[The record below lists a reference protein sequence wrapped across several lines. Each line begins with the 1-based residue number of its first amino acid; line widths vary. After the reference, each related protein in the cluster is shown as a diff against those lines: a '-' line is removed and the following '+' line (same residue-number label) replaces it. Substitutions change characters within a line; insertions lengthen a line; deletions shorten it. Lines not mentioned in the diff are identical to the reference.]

1 MKYINFVNNSII
13 ALIHLIN
20 FQPKFE
26 IINYLKMDSQK
37 ALERI
42 RFLRNELNRHNY
54 FYYVKAQPEI
64 SDYDYD
70 KLLRELIDLEKQ
82 FPEFDDPNS
91 PSRRVGSDISQEFVQ
106 VKHKY
111 PMLSLANT
119 YSFSELTDFD
129 NRIRKALTE
138 PFQYVCELKFDGV
151 AIGLTYK
158 HGKLV
163 QAVTRGDGT
172 HGDEVT
178 NNVRTIRTIPLELL
192 GTDFPDEFEIRGE
205 IYMPRSVFDEINSER
220 EDIGET
226 PFANPRNAAAGTLKL
241 LNSAEVAR
249 RKLDCT
255 LYYLLGE
262 NLPADNHY
270 MNMLK
275 AREWG
280 FKVSEH
286 MTLCKNLA
294 EVQHF
299 IEHWDKARKKLPFD
313 TDGVVIKVNSYSQQ
327 NFLGLTAKTPRW
339 AVAFKYKPERVS
351 TELLSVD
358 FQVGRTG
365 AVTPVANLKPVKLA
379 GTTVKRA
386 SLHNA
391 DQINLLD
398 IRVGDWVF
406 VEKGGEIIPK
416 IVGVD
421 QSKRSLFS
429 KPIDFPK
436 VCPECGTELVRPEGE
451 ARHFCPNH
459 YGCPPQIKGRV
470 EHFISRKAL
479 NIDGLG
485 EETVALLFDKKL
497 IRDAADLYSLT
508 RDQLLALD
516 RFAHKSADNAIK
528 SIEKS
533 KSVPFPR
540 VLFGI
545 GIRYVGETTAKK
557 LAQHFGSI
565 DSIATATV
573 DQLVE
578 VEDVGERIAMSITEF
593 FSDERNRILIE
604 KLKRAG
610 VQMAVS
616 SADTSL
622 LSDKLKGLSI
632 VISGT
637 FSRISRE
644 ELKELIARHGGKNV
658 SSISAST
665 SLLVAGENMGPSKL
679 EKATRLGIRI
689 IDEDEFFRIIEG

>member
-1 MKYINFVNNSII
+1 M
-13 ALIHLIN
+13 
-20 FQPKFE
+20 E
-26 IINYLKMDSQK
+26 SQQ

-42 RFLRNELNRHNY
+42 KFLRSELNRHNY
-54 FYYVKAQPEI
+54 LYYVKAQPEI

-70 KLLRELIDLEKQ
+70 QLLRELIELEKQ

-106 VKHKY
+106 VRHKY
-111 PMLSLANT
+111 PMLSLANA
-119 YSFSELTDFD
+119 YSYAELTDFD
-129 NRIRKALTE
+129 NRIRKALPE
-138 PFQYVCELKFDGV
+138 PYEYVCELKFDGV
-151 AIGLTYK
+151 AIGLTYR

-163 QAVTRGDGT
+163 QAITRGDGT
-172 HGDEVT
+172 MGDDVT
-178 NNVRTIRTIPLELL
+178 VNVRTIRTIPLELH
-192 GTDFPDEFEIRGE
+192 GTDFPAEFEIRGE
-205 IYMPRSVFDEINSER
+205 IFMPRNVFDEINSER
-220 EDIGET
+220 EDISET

-249 RKLDCT
+249 RKLDST
-255 LYYLLGE
+255 LYYLLGD

-270 MNMLK
+270 DNMLK
-275 AREWG
+275 AKEWG

-286 MTLCKNLA
+286 MTLCKNLT
-294 EVQHF
+294 EVQQY
-299 IEHWDKARKKLPFD
+299 IEHWDRARKKLPFD
-313 TDGVVIKVNSYSQQ
+313 TDGVVVKVNSYRQQ
-327 NFLGLTAKTPRW
+327 NLLGFTAKTPRW

-391 DQINLLD
+391 DQIQLLD

-416 IVGVD
+416 IVGID

-429 KPIDFPK
+429 KPIDFPGE
-436 VCPECGTELVRPEGE
+436 CPECGTALVRPEGE
-451 ARHFCPNH
+451 ARHFCPNQ
-459 YGCPPQIKGRV
+459 YGCPPQIKGRI

-485 EETVALLFDKKL
+485 EETVALLYDKNL

-508 RDQLLALD
+508 SEQLLALE
-516 RFAHKSADNAIK
+516 RFADKSADNAIK

-565 DSIATATV
+565 DAIASATV
-573 DQLVE
+573 EQLVE
-578 VEDVGERIAMSITEF
+578 VEDVGDRIALSIIEF

-604 KLKRAG
+604 KLKVAG

-616 SADTSL
+616 PADTKI
-622 LSDKLKGLSI
+622 LSDKLKGMSI

-637 FSRISRE
+637 FSRISRD
-644 ELKELIARHGGKNV
+644 ELKDLIAKHGGKNV

-665 SLLVAGENMGPSKL
+665 SLLVAGENMGPAKL
-679 EKATRLGIRI
+679 EKATKLGIKI
-689 IDEDEFFRIIEG
+689 VDEEEFFRIIEG

>member
-1 MKYINFVNNSII
+1 
-13 ALIHLIN
+13 
-20 FQPKFE
+20 
-26 IINYLKMDSQK
+26 MDSQK

-54 FYYVKAQPEI
+54 LYYVKAQPEI

-70 KLLRELIDLEKQ
+70 QLLRELIDLEKQ

-106 VKHKY
+106 VRHKY
-111 PMLSLANT
+111 PMLSLANA
-119 YSFSELTDFD
+119 YSYSELTDFD
-129 NRIRKALTE
+129 NRIRKALPE

-151 AIGLTYK
+151 AIGLTYR

-172 HGDEVT
+172 TGDDVT
-178 NNVRTIRTIPLELL
+178 NNVRTIKTIPLELHE
-192 GTDFPDEFEIRGE
+192 TDFPDEFEIRGE
-205 IYMPRSVFDEINSER
+205 IFMPRSVFDEINRER

-262 NLPADNHY
+262 SLPADNHFR
-270 MNMLK
+270 NMLK
-275 AREWG
+275 AKEWG

-286 MTLCKNLA
+286 MTLCNNLT
-294 EVQHF
+294 EVQHY

-313 TDGVVIKVNSYSQQ
+313 TDGVVIKINSYRQQ
-327 NFLGLTAKTPRW
+327 SLLGLTAKTPRW
-339 AVAFKYKPERVS
+339 AVAFKYKPERVA
-351 TELLSVD
+351 TELLLVD

-391 DQINLLD
+391 DQIQLLD

-429 KPIDFPK
+429 KPIDFPH
-436 VCPECGTELVRPEGE
+436 VCPECGSTLVRPEGE
-451 ARHFCPNH
+451 ARHFCPNQ
-459 YGCPPQIKGRV
+459 YGCPPQIKGRI

-485 EETVALLFDKKL
+485 EETVAMLFDNNL

-508 RDQLLALD
+508 REQLLALD
-516 RFAHKSADNAIK
+516 RFADKSADNAIK

-557 LAQHFGSI
+557 LAQHFGNI
-565 DSIATATV
+565 DAIASATAE
-573 DQLVE
+573 QLVE
-578 VEDVGERIAMSITEF
+578 VKDIGDRIALSITEF
-593 FSDERNRILIE
+593 FSDERNRIFID
-604 KLKRAG
+604 KLKAAG
-610 VQMAVS
+610 LQMAINS
-616 SADTSL
+616 TDTNP

-637 FSRISRE
+637 FYRISRE

-665 SLLVAGENMGPSKL
+665 SLLVAGENMGPAKL
-679 EKATRLGIRI
+679 EKATKLGIKI
-689 IDEDEFFRIIEG
+689 IGEDEFFAMIED

>member
-1 MKYINFVNNSII
+1 
-13 ALIHLIN
+13 
-20 FQPKFE
+20 
-26 IINYLKMDSQK
+26 MDSQQ

-42 RFLRNELNRHNY
+42 KFLRSELNRHNY
-54 FYYVKAQPEI
+54 LYYVKAQPEI

-70 KLLRELIDLEKQ
+70 RLLRELIELEKQ

-91 PSRRVGSDISQEFVQ
+91 PSRRVGSDISQEFAQ
-106 VKHKY
+106 VRHKY
-111 PMLSLANT
+111 PMLSLANA
-119 YSFSELTDFD
+119 YSYAELTDFD
-129 NRIRKALTE
+129 NRIRKALPE
-138 PFQYVCELKFDGV
+138 PYEYVCELKFDGV
-151 AIGLTYK
+151 AIGLTYRN
-158 HGKLV
+158 GKLV

-172 HGDEVT
+172 MGDDVT
-178 NNVRTIRTIPLELL
+178 ANVRTIRTIPLELH
-192 GTDFPDEFEIRGE
+192 GSDFPNEFEIRGE
-205 IYMPRSVFDEINSER
+205 IFMPRSVFDDLNRER
-220 EDIGET
+220 EEIGET

-270 MNMLK
+270 ENLLK
-275 AREWG
+275 AKEWG

-286 MTLCKNLA
+286 MTLCSNL
-294 EVQHF
+294 VQVQQF

-313 TDGVVIKVNSYSQQ
+313 TDGVVIKINSYRQQ
-327 NFLGLTAKTPRW
+327 SLLGLTAKTPRW

-391 DQINLLD
+391 DQIQMLD
-398 IRVGDWVF
+398 IRIGDWVF

-429 KPIDFPK
+429 KPIDFPAL
-436 VCPECGTELVRPEGE
+436 CPECGTPLVRPEGE
-451 ARHFCPNH
+451 ARHFCPNQ
-459 YGCPPQIKGRV
+459 YGCPPQIKGRI

-485 EETVALLFDKKL
+485 EETVALLYDKNL

-508 RDQLLALD
+508 REQLLALD
-516 RFAHKSADNAIK
+516 RFADKSADNAIK

-540 VLFGI
+540 VLYGV

-565 DSIATATV
+565 DALASAKV
-573 DQLVE
+573 EQLIE
-578 VEDVGERIAMSITEF
+578 VEDVGERIALSIVDF
-593 FSDERNRILIE
+593 FSDERNRLLIE
-604 KLKRAG
+604 KLKAAG
-610 VQMAVS
+610 VQMAIKTDEISVI
-616 SADTSL
+616 
-622 LSDKLKGLSI
+622 SDKLKGLSI

-637 FSRISRE
+637 FARISRD
-644 ELKELIARHGGKNV
+644 ELKDLIARHGGKNV

-665 SLLVAGENMGPSKL
+665 SLLVAGENMGPAKL
-679 EKATRLGIRI
+679 EKATKLGIKI
-689 IDEDEFFRIIEG
+689 ISEDEFFEMIEG